1 MSILYLN
8 SFNIALDAG
17 VSLVRATWTDCQ
29 REETL
34 STARQNG
41 ASTVEPAS
49 GTATPVLLFT
59 FG

>member
-1 MSILYLN
+1 MSDRFVI
-8 SFNIALDAG
+8 NIALNTG

-34 STARQNG
+34 STARQHG
-41 ASTVEPAS
+41 ASTIEPAS
-49 GTATPVLLFT
+49 GAAAPVLLFT